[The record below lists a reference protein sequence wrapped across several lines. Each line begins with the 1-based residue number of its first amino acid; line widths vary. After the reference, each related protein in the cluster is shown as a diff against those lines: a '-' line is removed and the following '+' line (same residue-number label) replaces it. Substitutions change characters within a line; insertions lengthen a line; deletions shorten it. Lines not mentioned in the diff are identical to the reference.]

1 MSNIKIKNSLILI
14 LTALIWGIAFVAQSE
29 GGKAVGPFS
38 FNCIRSILGGIV
50 LIPVI
55 AILDKINPSRKKP
68 VTKEEKKTLLVGG
81 VCCGTALF
89 LASSFQQVGMYM
101 GTPAGKAGFL
111 TTCYI
116 LLVPILGM
124 FLKKKC
130 GANIWVGVAITLVG
144 LYLLCVSDT
153 LSFQLSDV
161 LVMICALLFSIH
173 ILTIDHFS
181 PLVDGVRMSCIQFF
195 VCGILGTIPMF
206 FVEMGHSISGIQK
219 WLPSL
224 ATFDAWIPIL
234 YAGIMSCGV
243 AYTLQIVG
251 QKGINP
257 TIASMLLSLESVFS
271 VIAGWL
277 ILKQTMGARQLIG
290 CGLIFVA
297 VVIAQF
303 PISFSKS
310 KEIIEE

>member
-14 LTALIWGIAFVAQSE
+14 LTALIWGIAFVAQSV

-55 AILDKINPSRKKP
+55 AILDKMNPSSKKP

-153 LSFQLSDV
+153 LCFQLSDV

-206 FVEMGHSISGIQK
+206 FVEMGHSISRIQK